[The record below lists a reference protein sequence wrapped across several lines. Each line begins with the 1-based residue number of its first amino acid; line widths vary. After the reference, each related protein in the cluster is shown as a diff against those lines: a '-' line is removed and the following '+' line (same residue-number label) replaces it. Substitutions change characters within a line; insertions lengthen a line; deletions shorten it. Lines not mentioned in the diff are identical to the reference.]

1 MPHTRRDFIRLS
13 CCSAATLST
22 LAGLGRFGMMS
33 ALAAP
38 TCTDYRALV
47 CIFLF
52 GGNDSNNLIVPTDS
66 RFTNY
71 QTARGANQTM
81 GGLALAQ
88 NSLLPL
94 NSSAPA
100 VTYGMHPAA
109 PELQDLYNSN
119 NLAILANVGTLIKP
133 FASKTDYINR
143 IVQAPDNLFSH
154 SDQQDQ
160 WQTVQLSGV
169 PSTGWAGRMADVIKA
184 AGSAGGCYNSSF
196 PPILSVAGQTIFCTG
211 NQTQPFAMIPGAPPG
226 LFDFGDTSPQGVAR
240 LAAFQQILT
249 LDAGISLVQPASNV
263 TISTIA
269 QSKVLAGALQGA
281 RTTFATP
288 FPTTGIG
295 PQLKQ
300 VAQIISVQS
309 QLGVNRQVFF
319 CSLGGFDTHSDQIN
333 IQQALLGKDTPRSGQ
348 LSASM
353 KAFFD
358 ATNELGVANKVTT
371 FTLSDFSRTLQPA
384 SNAGSDHA
392 WGGHHMIMGGAV
404 KGGAAGN
411 AGAGLYGKFPDLTLG
426 GPDDAIG
433 NGRWIPSTSVD
444 QYGATLAKWF
454 GLASADILGIF
465 PNLQNFMTQ
474 DLGFLP

>member
-38 TCTDYRALV
+38 TCTDYKALV

-66 RFTNY
+66 RFSLYNS
-71 QTARGANQTM
+71 ARGNPSM

-94 NSSAPA
+94 NSASPTSP
-100 VTYGMHPAA
+100 TYGMHPGA
-109 PELQDLYNSN
+109 PELQALYNSN
-119 NLAILANVGTLIKP
+119 NLALLTNVGTLIKP
-133 FASKTDYINR
+133 VSKTSYQQR
-143 IVQAPDNLFSH
+143 TGVPDNLFSH

-169 PSTGWAGRMADVIKA
+169 PSTGWAGRMADIIKA
-184 AGSAGGCYNSSF
+184 AGSGSGCYNSSF

-226 LFDFGDTSPQGVAR
+226 LFDFGDTSAQGQAR
-240 LAAFQQILT
+240 LLALQQILT
-249 LDAGISLVQPASNV
+249 LDSGISLVQPASNV
-263 TISTIA
+263 TTLTIA
-269 QSKVLAGALQGA
+269 QSKFLASKLQGA

-295 PQLKQ
+295 KQLQQ
-300 VAQIISVQS
+300 VAQIVSVQS

-333 IQQALLGKDTPRSGQ
+333 IQNALLLQ
-348 LSASM
+348 LSPAMSAFY
-353 KAFFD
+353 KA
-358 ATNELGVANKVTT
+358 TQEL
-371 FTLSDFSRTLQPA
+371 
-384 SNAGSDHA
+384 
-392 WGGHHMIMGGAV
+392 
-404 KGGAAGN
+404 
-411 AGAGLYGKFPDLTLG
+411 
-426 GPDDAIG
+426 
-433 NGRWIPSTSVD
+433 SV
-444 QYGATLAKWF
+444 
-454 GLASADILGIF
+454 
-465 PNLQNFMTQ
+465 QNRS
-474 DLGFLP
+474 

>member
-33 ALAAP
+33 ALAAGP

-66 RFTNY
+66 RYSLY
-71 QTARGANQTM
+71 QAARGNPTM
-81 GGLALAQ
+81 GGLTLAQ
-88 NSLLPL
+88 STLAQL
-94 NSSAPA
+94 NSASTTGPQ
-100 VTYGMHPAA
+100 YGMHPAA
-109 PELQDLYNSN
+109 PELAALYNSN
-119 NLAILANVGTLIKP
+119 NLAVLANVGTLIKP
-133 FASKTDYINR
+133 FSSKTDYINR

-184 AGSAGGCYNSSF
+184 AGTVSGCYNSSF

-226 LFDFGDTSPQGVAR
+226 LFDFGDTSAQGQAR
-240 LAAFQQILT
+240 ILALQNILT
-249 LDAGISLVQPASNV
+249 LDSGISLVQPASNV
-263 TISTIA
+263 TQNTIA
-269 QSKVLAGALQGA
+269 QSQYLAGALNGA
-281 RTTFATP
+281 TALQTS
-288 FPTTGIG
+288 FPNTSLGN
-295 PQLKQ
+295 QLKQ
-300 VAQIISVQS
+300 VAQIIKAKNN
-309 QLGVNRQVFF
+309 LNVNRQVFF
-319 CSLGGFDTHSDQIN
+319 CSLGGFDTHSDQIS
-333 IQQALLGKDTPRSGQ
+333 IQQHLLSQVSPAMR
-348 LSASM
+348 
-353 KAFFD
+353 AFFD
-358 ATNELGVANKVTT
+358 ATNELQVANNVTT

-392 WGGHHMIMGGAV
+392 WGSHQMIMGGAV
-404 KGGAAGN
+404 KGGAVNNG
-411 AGAGLYGKFPDLTLG
+411 GLYGKFPDLTLG

-433 NGRWIPSTSVD
+433 NGRWIPSTAV
-444 QYGATLAKWF
+444 
-454 GLASADILGIF
+454 
-465 PNLQNFMTQ
+465 
-474 DLGFLP
+474 

>member
-33 ALAAP
+33 ALAAGP
-38 TCTDYRALV
+38 TCTDYKALV

-66 RFTNY
+66 RFTQY
-71 QTARGANQTM
+71 QTARGGAAT
-81 GGLALAQ
+81 GSLALAQ
-88 NSLLPL
+88 SSLLSL
-94 NSSAPA
+94 NSAAPGVA
-100 VTYGMHPAA
+100 YGMHPAA
-109 PELQDLYNSN
+109 PELRDLYNSN
-119 NLAILANVGTLIKP
+119 NLALLANVGTLIKP
-133 FASKTDYINR
+133 TSKTQYLTR
-143 IVQAPDNLFSH
+143 AVPAPDNLFSH

-226 LFDFGDTSPQGVAR
+226 LFDFGDTSAQGQAR
-240 LAAFQQILT
+240 LLALQQILT
-249 LDAGISLVQPASNV
+249 MDSGISLVQPASNV
-263 TISTIA
+263 TQNTIL
-269 QSKVLAGALQGA
+269 QSKYLAAGLQPPP
-281 RTTFATP
+281 TLQTP
-288 FPTTGIG
+288 FPNTSLGN
-295 PQLKQ
+295 QLKQ
-300 VAQIISVQS
+300 VAQIIKVKSI
-309 QLGVNRQVFF
+309 LNVNRQVFF

-333 IQQALLGKDTPRSGQ
+333 IQQALLSQ
-348 LSASM
+348 LSPAMSAFY
-353 KAFFD
+353 KA
-358 ATNELGVANKVTT
+358 TQELSVQNNVTT

-392 WGGHHMIMGGAV
+392 WGSHHMIMGGAV
-404 KGGAAGN
+404 KGGAASN

-454 GLASADILGIF
+454 GLASNDILGIF
-465 PNLQNFMTQ
+465 PNLQNFAPAT
-474 DLGFLP
+474 DLGFLL

>member
-1 MPHTRRDFIRLS
+1 
-13 CCSAATLST
+13 LST

-33 ALAAP
+33 ALAAGP

-47 CIFLF
+47 CIFMF
-52 GGNDSNNLIVPTDS
+52 GGNDSNNLIVPNTA
-66 RFTNY
+66 TGY
-71 QTARGANQTM
+71 QLYSAGRGGTATGS
-81 GGLALAQ
+81 LALPQ
-88 NSLLPL
+88 SSLHSLGP
-94 NSSAPA
+94 SGA
-100 VTYGMHPAA
+100 YGMHPAA
-109 PELQDLYNSN
+109 TELAALYNSN
-119 NLAILANVGTLIKP
+119 NLALLVNVGTLIKP
-133 FASKTDYINR
+133 TSKTQYITR
-143 IVQAPDNLFSH
+143 AVPAPDNLFSH

-169 PSTGWAGRMADVIKA
+169 PTTGWAGRMADVIKA
-184 AGSAGGCYNSSF
+184 AGTSSNCYNSSF

-226 LFDFGDTSPQGVAR
+226 LFDFGDTSAQGQAR
-240 LAAFQQILT
+240 LLALQQILT
-249 LDAGISLVQPASNV
+249 LDSGISLVQPASNV
-263 TISTIA
+263 TTLTIA
-269 QSKVLAGALQGA
+269 QSKFLASKLQGA

-295 PQLKQ
+295 KQLQQ
-300 VAQIISVQS
+300 VAQIVSVQS

-333 IQQALLGKDTPRSGQ
+333 IQNALLLQ
-348 LSASM
+348 LSPAMSAFY
-353 KAFFD
+353 KA
-358 ATNELGVANKVTT
+358 TQELSVQNNVTT

-392 WGGHHMIMGGAV
+392 WGSHHMIMGGAV
-404 KGGAAGN
+404 TGGATSNLGT
-411 AGAGLYGKFPDLTLG
+411 GLYGKFPDLTLG
-426 GPDDAIG
+426 GPDDATT

-454 GLASADILGIF
+454 GLASSDILGIF
-465 PNLQNFMTQ
+465 PNLMNFPATAQ